1 MGDVVLMG
9 ELILLAKDYS
19 GPVNTLL
26 LSGILFFIRSLRADV
41 KDIRDNHL
49 PHLDRR
55 LSNLEGRF
63 EEHSDAN

>member
-1 MGDVVLMG
+1 MG
-9 ELILLAKDYS
+9 ELISLAKDYS

-49 PHLDRR
+49 PHIYER
-55 LSNLEGRF
+55 LGHIDGVIAGVELERM
-63 EEHSDAN
+63 NK